1 MGRDLKKHYSTD
13 PTKWINKLGAIGVRV
28 YPDMI
33 ARRIALETTDKNGVV
48 SKPKF
53 FGKQLDNKTYIDS
66 WCKALE
72 YFSEKLC
79 KDVD

>member
-13 PTKWINKLGAIGVRV
+13 PNQWINRLGAIGVRV

-48 SKPKF
+48 NI
-53 FGKQLDNKTYIDS
+53 L
-66 WCKALE
+66 A
-72 YFSEKLC
+72 
-79 KDVD
+79 